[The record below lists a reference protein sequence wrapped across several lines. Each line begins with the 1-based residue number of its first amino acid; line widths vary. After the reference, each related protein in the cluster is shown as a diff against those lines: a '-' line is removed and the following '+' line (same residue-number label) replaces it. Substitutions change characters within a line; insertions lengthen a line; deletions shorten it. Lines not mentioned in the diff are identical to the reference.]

1 MKFPATGRWPAR
13 LESVMPAEPFPRC
26 HFPGAISPV
35 PFPRCYFP
43 GAIATE
49 PLPRSQSVKLPVKI
63 PVGFR
68 VFYTVAMGDGKRKES
83 E

>member
-1 MKFPATGRWPAR
+1 MAGTAGKRNAGR
-13 LESVMPAEPFPRC
+13 
-26 HFPGAISPV
+26 
-35 PFPRCYFP
+35 
-43 GAIATE
+43 AIATV
-49 PLPRSQSVKLPVKI
+49 PFPRSQSVKLPVKI

>member
-13 LESVMPAEPFPRC
+13 QESVMPNEPFPRC
-26 HFPGAISPV
+26 HFPGAI
-35 PFPRCYFP
+35 
-43 GAIATE
+43 ATE
-49 PLPRSQSVKLPVKI
+49 PFPRSQSVKLPVKI